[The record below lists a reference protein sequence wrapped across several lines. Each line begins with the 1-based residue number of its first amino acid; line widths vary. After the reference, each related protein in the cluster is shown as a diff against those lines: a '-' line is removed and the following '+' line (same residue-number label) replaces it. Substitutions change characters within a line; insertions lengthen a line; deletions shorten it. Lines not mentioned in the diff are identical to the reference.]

1 MDTAIQRI
9 VQPYAEP
16 GERLIWCGKPTRD
29 AAALS
34 NWMQS
39 LIGLAFLAITGLLIV
54 VPDDASPKPSIS
66 LIILGLPF
74 LAVGFWMASRT
85 LRDYLLAEHMFY
97 GVTDQRILIVRT
109 WPSPTVKSY
118 NPGDIGDITTT
129 ENPDGSGDVQFRKE
143 YFGAVRNSNAIP
155 ERIGFWG
162 VPDAHGVSLQIHA
175 LKSQPPKQPD
185 NQNETDKNQPFRW
198 PD

>member
-9 VQPYAEP
+9 VQPFAEP
-16 GERLIWCGKPTRD
+16 GERLIWCGQPTRD

-39 LIGLAFLAITGLLIV
+39 LIGLGFLAITGLLIV
-54 VPDDASPKPSIS
+54 VPDDSSPEPSIS
-66 LIILGLPF
+66 LIVLGLPF

-85 LRDYLLAEHMFY
+85 LRDYFMAEHTFY
-97 GVTDQRILIVRT
+97 GVTDQHILIVRT
-109 WPSPTVKSY
+109 WPSRSVRSY
-118 NPGDIGDITTT
+118 IPDDIQYITTT

-143 YFGAVRNSNAIP
+143 YFGAVRNANAIP

-162 VPDAHGVSLQIHA
+162 VPDAHGVSLQIHT
-175 LKSQPPKQPD
+175 LKTRPPKQPD
-185 NQNETDKNQPFRW
+185 GQDETDENKPFQW
-198 PD
+198 PE